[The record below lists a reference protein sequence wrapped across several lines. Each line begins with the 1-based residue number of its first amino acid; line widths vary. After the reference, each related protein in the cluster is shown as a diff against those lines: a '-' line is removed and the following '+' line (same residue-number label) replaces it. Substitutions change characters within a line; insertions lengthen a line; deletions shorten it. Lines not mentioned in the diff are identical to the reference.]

1 MLARVF
7 RFAVGGLCL
16 GGLLSTSAGAVQ
28 TYLDQIARDFSW
40 PVYAGSPPGDTNRLF
55 VAESN
60 TGLIKVVD
68 LNTRTTS
75 PTPFLSITTLPTQLY
90 SEQGLLGMAFD
101 PNFSTNGYFYVDY
114 TGNDAQIHVVR
125 YRVQGDPATSLIADP
140 NSAQTVLTIDHPG
153 QAHNAGWLAFGP
165 KDGYLYV
172 GVGDGG
178 NEDDTGPGHTPDTG
192 NAQDITDN
200 LLGKILRID
209 VHGDD
214 FPTDP
219 NRNYAIPP
227 SNPFVGKTGDDEIWA
242 YGLRNPWR
250 NSFDRQT
257 GDLWIGDVGQNT
269 REEIDFQSAS
279 SPGGENYGWRCA
291 RERLPI
297 QPRESADRRRPAR
310 SNRSTTMIIT
320 IRIPRLPATRS
331 SAATSI
337 ADPSPHF
344 RATTSS
350 PTMAATSGSLI
361 PMPSTCGPRSRM

>member
-1 MLARVF
+1 M
-7 RFAVGGLCL
+7 
-16 GGLLSTSAGAVQ
+16 
-28 TYLDQIARDFSW
+28 
-40 PVYAGSPPGDTNRLF
+40 YAGSPPGDINRLF

-68 LNTRTTS
+68 LNTRATS
-75 PTPFLSITTLPTQLY
+75 PTPFLAITTLPAQLFT
-90 SEQGLLGMAFD
+90 EQGLLGMAFD

-125 YRVQGDPATSLIADP
+125 YQVQGDPATSLIADP

-153 QAHNAGWLAFGP
+153 QAHNGGWLSFGP

-178 NEDDTGPGHTPDTG
+178 NGYDTGPGHNPDTG

-214 FPTDP
+214 FPADA

-242 YGLRNPWR
+242 YGLRNPCR
-250 NSFDRQT
+250 TASIARPAICGLET
-257 GDLWIGDVGQNT
+257 SVKTIAKKSTSKVT
-269 REEIDFQSAS
+269 S
-279 SPGGENYGWRCA
+279 SPGGENYGWRL
-291 RERLPI
+291 REGTIATPVDGIGGPALRRDRTGLRLQSFRSGPRGCRVRGHRRLRLPW
-297 QPRESADRRRPAR
+297 AR
-310 SNRSTTMIIT
+310 SSILRRLLLRRLRGQRVEARS
-320 IRIPRLPATRS
+320 
-331 SAATSI
+331 
-337 ADPSPHF
+337 
-344 RATTSS
+344 
-350 PTMAATSGSLI
+350 
-361 PMPSTCGPRSRM
+361 